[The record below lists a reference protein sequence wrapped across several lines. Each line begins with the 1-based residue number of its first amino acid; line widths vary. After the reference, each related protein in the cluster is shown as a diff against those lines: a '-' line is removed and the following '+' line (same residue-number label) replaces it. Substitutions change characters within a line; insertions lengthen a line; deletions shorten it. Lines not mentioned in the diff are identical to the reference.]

1 MPSFKTSHHLVDL
14 EQIEH
19 FEKTII
25 DLFETQVEATPHSVA
40 VTFEEQTLTYQAL
53 NRKANQLAHYLQ
65 SLGVKPE
72 VLVGIAIKRSL
83 ETVIGLLGILKA
95 GGAYLPLD
103 PDYPIERLVLMLK
116 DSQVPVLLTQSS
128 FKDQLSSYQASVVS
142 LDGDWEKIS
151 QFSEENLESGVKPEN
166 LAYVIYTSG
175 STGQPKGVMIEH
187 LSLINFIKIA
197 IVEYEFTQRDRI
209 LQFASINFDAA
220 IEEIYPCLASG
231 GLLVL
236 RSDDMLSSMSVFLQR
251 CRDLELTVLDLPTA
265 FWHQLTS
272 ELVTNQITLPQS
284 LRLVIIGGER
294 ALPASVELWQNRVG
308 TSTLLVN
315 TYGPTEATVVATI
328 YPLPTARKKW
338 ENIPIGRAIQ
348 NTQSYV
354 LDKALKPVVE
364 GVAGELYIGGV
375 GLARGYLNHPDLTA
389 DKFIP
394 NPFSDKANAR
404 LYQTGD
410 LVRSLPDGNLE
421 FLGRID
427 HQVKI
432 RGFRVEL
439 GEVEAALNEHPD
451 IVETVVIPEEDQFG
465 TLHLIAYIV
474 SNLMPERI
482 PYHSVCLAE
491 VNGTTVTV
499 QTEDI
504 SMDGVSLMRIP
515 TSFTLIKNQQIRLF
529 LQLLSDKEKRWLN
542 GTVQWVDVTE
552 AGIKFNITDTEQ
564 VVIRESLEYSFQ
576 GVLKF
581 FQRIIT
587 KNLRIYLKNKLPQYM
602 LPSAVVL
609 IRTFPLTPSG
619 KINRQA
625 LEQKQVMKYQMPSVF
640 RTNSTLLEEEL
651 TEIWSDI
658 LEVKKIDID
667 DDFFELGGHSLLLTQ
682 LLSHIKVHLSITLPL
697 PIFFESPTIAG
708 IAEAIQRIRETG
720 NEVVSNSK
728 SIIDF
733 NAEVVLEESIQPH
746 EIIVDHYFVKPR
758 SIFLTGATGFLGVHL
773 LYDLLKQTSATI
785 YCLVRSS
792 NDKEGKKKLERKLKS
807 GFLWKQSF
815 KNRLIPVVGELAQP
829 LLGLSESDFYSLA
842 NQIDVIYHCGAM
854 VNFVYPYSKLK
865 AANVLGT
872 QDILKLA
879 TLIQTKPVHF
889 ISTLSVFASNGPRIV
904 RELDI
909 DEAETLEDSY
919 SQSKWVAEQ
928 LVIQA
933 GLRGLPVCIYRPS
946 RIIGH
951 SKTGFSNLNDLFS
964 RGVKGCLQLGLLP
977 PIEDIEDNM
986 VSVEYVSRAIFYLSR
1001 QRGSFGKTF
1010 HLVNPSSV
1018 LGVAFVKWIRSL
1030 GYPLKSRSYSEWRAA
1045 LSSDQNNALYS
1056 LLSWFPED
1064 NEDIIEP
1071 QFDYQNTIEGLKG
1084 SDIVCPQITHEL
1096 LDKYFSYFLKS
1107 GFLAAIN
1114 N

>member
-1 MPSFKTSHHLVDL
+1 MNSFKTSHDICL

-19 FEKTII
+19 SETIIEMFEIQVEKT
-25 DLFETQVEATPHSVA
+25 LHSVA
-40 VTFEEQTLTYQAL
+40 VLFEEQALTYQEL

-83 ETVIGLLGILKA
+83 EMVIGLLGILKA

-103 PDYPIERLVLMLK
+103 PDYPIERLVFMLE
-116 DSQVPVLLTQSS
+116 DSQVPVLLTQFSL
-128 FKDQLSSYQASVVS
+128 KDQLPSDQISVVY
-142 LDGDWEKIS
+142 LDGDWGKIS
-151 QFSEENLESGVKPEN
+151 LFSEENPESGVKLNN

-175 STGQPKGVMIEH
+175 STGQPKGVMIEQ
-187 LSLINFIKIA
+187 LSLINFIKVA

-220 IEEIYPCLASG
+220 IEEIFPCLASG

-251 CRDLELTVLDLPTA
+251 CQDLELTVLDLPTA

-272 ELVTNQITLPQS
+272 ELVTNNLMLPQS

-294 ALPASVELWQNRVG
+294 ALPASIELWQKLVG
-308 TSTLLVN
+308 NSTLLVN
-315 TYGPTEATVVATI
+315 TYGPTEATVVATM
-328 YPLPTARKKW
+328 YPVPAAMQKW

-354 LDKALKPVVE
+354 LDKASQPVVE
-364 GVAGELYIGGV
+364 GVAGQLYIGGV
-375 GLARGYLNHPDLTA
+375 CLARGYLNRPELTA
-389 DKFIP
+389 EKFIP

-451 IVETVVIPEEDQFG
+451 VVESIVIPEEDQFG
-465 TLHLIAYIV
+465 TLNLIAYIV
-474 SNLMPERI
+474 STFMPERI

-491 VNGTTVTV
+491 VDGTTVTV

-504 SMDGVSLMRIP
+504 SMGGISLTHIP
-515 TSFTLIKNQQIRLF
+515 TSLTLIKDQPIRLF
-529 LQLLSDKEKRWLN
+529 FQLLSETEKRWVN
-542 GTVQWVDVTE
+542 GTVQWVGVTE
-552 AGIKFNITDTEQ
+552 AGIKFKVTETEQ
-564 VVIRESLEYSFQ
+564 VVIKQSIEYSFQ
-576 GVLKF
+576 GFLKF

-587 KNLRIYLKNKLPQYM
+587 KSLRLYLKHKLPEYM

-619 KINRQA
+619 KINRHA
-625 LEQKQVMKYQMPSVF
+625 LEPEQVMKYQMPSLF
-640 RTNSTLLEEEL
+640 GINNTLLEEEL
-651 TEIWSDI
+651 TDIWSDI
-658 LEVKKIDID
+658 LGVKRIDRD

-682 LLSHIKVHLSITLPL
+682 LLSKTKAQLSITLPL
-697 PIFFESPTIAG
+697 EIFFESPTIAG
-708 IAEAIQRIRETG
+708 MAEAIQKIRETG
-720 NEVVSNSK
+720 KTVVSSSK
-728 SIIDF
+728 NIIDF
-733 NAEVVLEESIQPH
+733 NAEAVLDASIQPH
-746 EIIVDHYFVKPR
+746 EIIVDHYFVEPR
-758 SIFLTGATGFLGVHL
+758 AILLTGATGFLGVHI

-785 YCLVRSS
+785 YCLVRSA
-792 NDKEGKKKLERKLKS
+792 NDKEGKLKLESKLKS
-807 GFLWKQSF
+807 CFLWENSF
-815 KNRLIPVVGELAQP
+815 KTRLTPVVGELAQP
-829 LLGLSESDFYSLA
+829 LLGLSESDFYYLA

-854 VNFVYPYSKLK
+854 VNFVYPYSQLK
-865 AANVLGT
+865 AINVLGT
-872 QDILKLA
+872 QYILKLA
-879 TLIQTKPVHF
+879 TLIKTKPVHF

-904 RELDI
+904 RESEI
-909 DEAETLEDSY
+909 DEAETLDDTY

-928 LVIQA
+928 LVRQA
-933 GLRGLPVCIYRPS
+933 GKRGLPVCIYRPS

-977 PIEDIEDNM
+977 PMEKIEDNM
-986 VSVEYVSRAIFYLSR
+986 VSVDYVSRAIVYLSL
-1001 QRGSFGKTF
+1001 QRESFGKTF
-1010 HLVNPSSV
+1010 HLVNPSYV
-1018 LGVAFVKWIRSL
+1018 LGVELVKWIRSL
-1030 GYPLKSRSYSEWRAA
+1030 GYPLESRSYIEWRTA
-1045 LSSDQNNALYS
+1045 LSRDKNNALYS
-1056 LLSWFPED
+1056 LLSWFPEY
-1064 NEDIIEP
+1064 NEENQNVIEP
-1071 QFDYQNTIEGLKG
+1071 TFDFQNTIEGLKG
-1084 SDIVCPQITHEL
+1084 SDIICPPINSEIF
-1096 LDKYFSYFLKS
+1096 DKYFSYFLKS
-1107 GFLAAIN
+1107 GFLN
-1114 N
+1114 TM

>member
-1 MPSFKTSHHLVDL
+1 MSSFKTSHEICF
-14 EQIEH
+14 EQIENS
-19 FEKTII
+19 KTII
-25 DLFETQVEATPHSVA
+25 ELFEIQVKETPNSVA
-40 VTFEEQTLTYQAL
+40 IIFEEQELTYQAL
-53 NRKANQLAHYLQ
+53 NCKANQLAHYLQ

-83 ETVIGLLGILKA
+83 NTIIGLLGILKA

-103 PDYPIERLVLMLK
+103 PDYPVERLIFMLE

-128 FKDQLSSYQASVVS
+128 LKDQLPSEQISVVY
-142 LDGDWEKIS
+142 LDEDWEKIS
-151 QFSEENLESGVKPEN
+151 NFSEENPKSDLKLNN

-197 IVEYEFTQRDRI
+197 IVEYELTQRDRI

-220 IEEIYPCLASG
+220 IEEIYPCLVSG

-236 RSDDMLSSMSVFLQR
+236 RSDEMLSSMSIFLQR
-251 CRDLELTVLDLPTA
+251 CQDLELTVLDLPTA

-272 ELVTNQITLPQS
+272 ELVTNKVMLPQS
-284 LRLVIIGGER
+284 LRIVIIGGER
-294 ALPASVELWQNRVG
+294 ALPASVELWQQWVG
-308 TSTLLVN
+308 TLPLLIN
-315 TYGPTEATVVATI
+315 TYGPTEATVVATM
-328 YPLPTARKKW
+328 YPLPTTVKKW

-348 NTQSYV
+348 NTQCYV
-354 LDKALKPVVE
+354 LDKDFKPVAE
-364 GVAGELYIGGV
+364 GIAGELYIGGL
-375 GLARGYLNHPDLTA
+375 GLARGYLNRPNLTA
-389 DKFIP
+389 EKFLP
-394 NPFSDKANAR
+394 NPFSDKANAS

-451 IVETVVIPEEDQFG
+451 VIESVVIPEEDQYG

-474 SNLMPERI
+474 SNIMPERI

-491 VNGTTVTV
+491 VDGTTVTV

-504 SMDGVSLMRIP
+504 SMGGVSLTRIP
-515 TSFTLIKNQQIRLF
+515 KNFTLIKDQPIRLF

-542 GTVQWVDVTE
+542 GTVKWVDVTE
-552 AGIKFNITDTEQ
+552 VGIKFKVTDAEQ
-564 VVIRESLEYSFQ
+564 VVVKQSIEYSFQ
-576 GVLKF
+576 GFLKF

-587 KNLRIYLKNKLPQYM
+587 KSLRIYLKNKLPHYM

-609 IRTFPLTPSG
+609 IRTIPLTSNG

-625 LEQKQVMKYQMPSVF
+625 LEQEQVIKYQMPSLF
-640 RTNSTLLEEEL
+640 GKNGTLLEDEL
-651 TEIWSDI
+651 TDIWSNI
-658 LEVKKIDID
+658 LGVKRIDID

-682 LLSHIKVHLSITLPL
+682 LLSQIKAKLAIILPL
-697 PIFFESPTIAG
+697 EIFFESPTIAG
-708 IAEAIQRIRETG
+708 MAEAIHRIRETG
-720 NEVVSNSK
+720 DKVSSSK

-733 NAEVVLEESIQPH
+733 NAEAILEESIQPH
-746 EIIVDHYFVKPR
+746 EIIVDHYFVEPR
-758 SIFLTGATGFLGVHL
+758 AIFLTGATGFLGVHV
-773 LYDLLKQTSATI
+773 LYDLLKRTSATI

-792 NDKEGKKKLERKLKS
+792 NDKEGKNKLESKLKFC
-807 GFLWKQSF
+807 FLWEESF

-865 AANVLGT
+865 ATNVLGT
-872 QDILKLA
+872 QYILKLA
-879 TLIQTKPVHF
+879 TLIKTKPVHF

-904 RELDI
+904 LESEI
-909 DEAETLEDSY
+909 DEAETLDDSY

-928 LVIQA
+928 LVIEA
-933 GLRGLPVCIYRPS
+933 GKRGLPVCIYRPS

-951 SKTGFSNLNDLFS
+951 SETGFSNLNDLFS
-964 RGVKGCLQLGLLP
+964 RGVKGCIQLGLLP
-977 PIEDIEDNM
+977 AAIEGIEDNM
-986 VSVEYVSRAIFYLSR
+986 VSVEYVSRSIVYLSLKR
-1001 QRGSFGKTF
+1001 ESFGKTF
-1010 HLVNPSSV
+1010 HLVNPNSTF
-1018 LGVAFVKWIRSL
+1018 GVELVKWISSL
-1030 GYPLKSRSYSEWRAA
+1030 GYPLESISYTEWRAA
-1045 LSSDQNNALYS
+1045 LSHDQNNALYA
-1056 LLSWFPED
+1056 LLSWFPEYNQY
-1064 NEDIIEP
+1064 NENIIEP
-1071 QFDYQNTIEGLKG
+1071 QFDYKNTIEGLKE
-1084 SDIVCPQITHEL
+1084 SNIVCPLITSEIL
-1096 LDKYFSYFLKS
+1096 SKYFSYFLTS
-1107 GFLAAIN
+1107 GFLDTI
-1114 N
+1114 